1 MTVETPP
8 LPMDPVLERRA
19 LVQASARQ
27 SLARRTFI
35 SRLMLGV
42 CMFALVLASSI
53 LVWIMYLLV
62 SKGLHWWSVDFFT
75 QVPTTPTV
83 LHPNAVGGIS
93 NAIVGSIVIDAFAIA
108 MSVPIGVLGGLLLAE
123 ADNLFL
129 RIVRTTSEV
138 MTGLPSIIFG
148 LFVYEI
154 LIIKYKIGFS
164 GIAGSVALCIL
175 MIPIIMKGSEIAF
188 RAVPSS
194 LREAGYSLGMS
205 KGSVARHVVTPTATP
220 GLLTAILLATS
231 RAVGETAPLLF
242 VIGNTYI
249 VQWNATKE
257 QISLPQQIYTFFLD
271 GYSPAQEQIVWGI
284 ALLLVVVVL
293 FLNMGSRLLSAFLQR
308 ERH

>member
-1 MTVETPP
+1 MTTATPP
-8 LPMDPVLERRA
+8 LPLDPVYERRA

-27 SLARRTFI
+27 SLGRRTFV
-35 SRLMLGV
+35 SRFMLGV

-62 SKGLHWWSVDFFT
+62 SKGLHAWSTAFFT
-75 QVPTTPTV
+75 QVPMTPTV
-83 LHPNAVGGIS
+83 SHPNNVGGVS
-93 NAIVGSIVIDAFAIA
+93 NGIVGAIVIDALAVA

-123 ADNLFL
+123 TDNPFA
-129 RIVRTTSEV
+129 RVVRTTSEV

-148 LFVYEI
+148 LFVYEV

-175 MIPIIMKGSEIAF
+175 MIPVIMKGSEVAF
-188 RAVPSS
+188 RAVPNS

-205 KGSVARHVVTPTATP
+205 KGSVARHVVTPSATP
-220 GLLTAILLATS
+220 GLLTAVLLATS

-249 VQWNATKE
+249 VQWNPTKE
-257 QISLPQQIYTFFLD
+257 QISLPLQIYTFFLD
-271 GYSPAQEQIVWGI
+271 GISPATVATLWGN

-293 FLNMGSRLLSAFLQR
+293 FLNMGSRMLSAFLQR